1 MIDRRRFVLAAAGV
15 AAGAARAQP
24 AAGPRLGW
32 ISYTPPGEALA
43 AFEDAARA
51 LGYTGRNAL
60 RVDVRVVEP
69 TETAVRAAVQALESV
84 PVAAI
89 VTQAAASPLAIRVAS
104 GRVPMLFAFSGDPV
118 IAGMVQSFARPGGN
132 ATGVSFMALE
142 LVGKRLEVMKQ
153 IEPAVRRVA
162 ILANPQ
168 HPGESA
174 EKTASL
180 VAAERQG
187 VETVYVP
194 IRPGEEP
201 DAAFDRIR
209 KERVQGLI
217 VFQDAGMVARS
228 AAIAAFA
235 VQERLLA
242 VSGWTQFVRAGFIAS
257 YGPSLD
263 EGYRRLATF
272 VDRVQKGARPADMAV
287 ELPTRIEL
295 AVNLKTAK
303 ALGITVPA
311 SVRARADEVVA

>member
-1 MIDRRRFVLAAAGV
+1 M
-15 AAGAARAQP
+15 
-24 AAGPRLGW
+24 
-32 ISYTPPGEALA
+32 
-43 AFEDAARA
+43 
-51 LGYTGRNAL
+51 
-60 RVDVRVVEP
+60 
-69 TETAVRAAVQALESV
+69 
-84 PVAAI
+84 
-89 VTQAAASPLAIRVAS
+89 
-104 GRVPMLFAFSGDPV
+104 
-118 IAGMVQSFARPGGN
+118 
-132 ATGVSFMALE
+132 
-142 LVGKRLEVMKQ
+142 
-153 IEPAVRRVA
+153 
-162 ILANPQ
+162 
-168 HPGESA
+168 
-174 EKTASL
+174 
-180 VAAERQG
+180 
-187 VETVYVP
+187 ETVYVP